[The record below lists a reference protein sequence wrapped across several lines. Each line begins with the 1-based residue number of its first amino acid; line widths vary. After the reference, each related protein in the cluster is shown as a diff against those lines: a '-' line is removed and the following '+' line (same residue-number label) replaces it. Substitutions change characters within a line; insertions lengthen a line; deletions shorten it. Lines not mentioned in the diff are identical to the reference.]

1 MRALMQCME
10 EPVNAPP
17 DHSVPSS
24 TDIYTTK
31 EPKPADPNRGYF
43 SFLKSFISVDHEG
56 VLQDREGV
64 ILVLLDGL
72 GSGELPSLLQEM
84 KRKNDNG
91 VKDVTSKQPDNA

>member
-1 MRALMQCME
+1 ME
-10 EPVNAPP
+10 ERVNAPP

-24 TDIYTTK
+24 TDIYTSMFVKT
-31 EPKPADPNRGYF
+31 ADPNRGYF

-91 VKDVTSKQPDNA
+91 VKDVTFKQPDNA

>member
-1 MRALMQCME
+1 M
-10 EPVNAPP
+10 
-17 DHSVPSS
+17 
-24 TDIYTTK
+24 
-31 EPKPADPNRGYF
+31 
-43 SFLKSFISVDHEG
+43 DHEG

-91 VKDVTSKQPDNA
+91 VKDVTFKQPDNA

>member
-31 EPKPADPNRGYF
+31 EPKPEWSG
-43 SFLKSFISVDHEG
+43 G

-91 VKDVTSKQPDNA
+91 VKDVTFKQPDNA